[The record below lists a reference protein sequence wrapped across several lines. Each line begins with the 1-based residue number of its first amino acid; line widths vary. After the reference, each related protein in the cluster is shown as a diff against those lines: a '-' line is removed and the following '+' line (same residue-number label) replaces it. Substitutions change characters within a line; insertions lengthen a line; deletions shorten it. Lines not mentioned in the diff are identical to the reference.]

1 MIIEFFIAG
10 IACFMCA
17 FAERNNPVKIIPFAV
32 PLGILVCLFAITHYY
47 DFDEIIIVRIIL
59 VFLMLIIVFVYP
71 FFKKIKDKKV
81 HKNTKT

>member
-1 MIIEFFIAG
+1 MIIEFIPG

-17 FAERNNPVKIIPFAV
+17 FVERNNPVKIIPFAV
-32 PLGILVCLFAITHYY
+32 PLGILVCLFAITNYY
-47 DFDEIIIVRIIL
+47 EIIIVRIIL